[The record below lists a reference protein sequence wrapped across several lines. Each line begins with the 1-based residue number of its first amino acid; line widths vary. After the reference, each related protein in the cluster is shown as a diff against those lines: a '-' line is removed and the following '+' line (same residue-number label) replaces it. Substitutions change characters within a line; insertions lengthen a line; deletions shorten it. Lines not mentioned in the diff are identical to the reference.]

1 VRYRGTLTVPAG
13 TTAAEPATAE
23 LICCPGLLSEIE
35 VYFPPGSAGRVYGQV
50 RYHDYGQVRYHE
62 RIVFPSSPDM
72 SFRGDDTLLTF
83 NERFPLTETPYTLT
97 LVGWA
102 PTATYDHAFFV
113 SISIMPWTAYA
124 ALAYPDMGEILE
136 G

>member
-13 TTAAEPATAE
+13 TTADEPATAE
-23 LICCPGLLSEIE
+23 LVCCPGLLSEIE
-35 VYFPPGSAGRVYGQV
+35 VYFPPGSAGRV
-50 RYHDYGQVRYHE
+50 YGQVRYHE

-113 SISIMPWTAYA
+113 SVSIMPWTAYA
-124 ALAYPDMGEILE
+124 ALAYPDISEILE